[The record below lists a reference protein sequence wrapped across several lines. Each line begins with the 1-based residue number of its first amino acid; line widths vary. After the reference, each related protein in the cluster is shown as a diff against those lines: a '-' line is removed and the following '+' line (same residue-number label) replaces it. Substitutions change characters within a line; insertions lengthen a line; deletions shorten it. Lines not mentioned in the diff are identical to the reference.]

1 MPQRGR
7 RPVVR
12 VGDDLAVLLTADE
25 ARALNATEGGEIE
38 SCIVPGAVELL
49 CPGAIESRCPPI
61 TITCDGYV
69 VPGIV
74 MITDFCG

>member
-38 SCIVPGAVELL
+38 SCIVPGAVELQ
-49 CPGAIESRCPPI
+49 PVDRYAEMSDTERWSIIEKHRI
-61 TITCDGYV
+61 RR
-69 VPGIV
+69 
-74 MITDFCG
+74 

>member
-49 CPGAIESRCPPI
+49 PVDRYAEMSEAERWSIIEKHR
-61 TITCDGYV
+61 TRR
-69 VPGIV
+69 
-74 MITDFCG
+74 